1 MDQYNSLNGEKLFQ
15 TAGQSSLPNNNSY
28 TSNSMYNNTGMLNNI
43 PHAWNAKIAAA
54 LVKAQSE
61 MGNATK
67 ESKNPFFKSSYANLN
82 SIREAVLPALN
93 KHGIAVLQPI
103 NGDVVTT
110 TLLHES
116 GEQISSDTRI
126 VCAKQN
132 DPQAYGSAV
141 SYARRY
147 GLQSMVC
154 IGAEDDDGEKAVVRE
169 TNQTKYDPT
178 KPAVKAETVADR
190 VAVAEEK
197 MKKGEITTTTEYF
210 AVEQVDKGTVTLPS
224 ETLTNTAPAKRGW
237 AGKKSTKTET
247 ATPAAKGD
255 LF

>member
-1 MDQYNSLNGEKLFQ
+1 MDNNQGILSGLTGGIGSGTITWPSYSVPNSNGI
-15 TAGQSSLPNNNSY
+15 AR
-28 TSNSMYNNTGMLNNI
+28 
-43 PHAWNAKIAAA
+43 IAAA

-82 SIREAVLPALN
+82 SVREATLPALN
-93 KHGIAVLQPI
+93 RNGIAVLQPV

-110 TLLHES
+110 ILLHES
-116 GEQISSDTRI
+116 GEQLTSNTKI

-154 IGAEDDDGEKAVVRE
+154 IGAEDDDAETAVVRE
-169 TNQTKYDPT
+169 S
-178 KPAVKAETVADR
+178 KPIKVATVTTTAAPNTASTVSATPIKNVVESASTEVSTTAVTVPR
-190 VAVAEEK
+190 
-197 MKKGEITTTTEYF
+197 KGWGAAAAANKVTAKTTTT
-210 AVEQVDKGTVTLPS
+210 TVT
-224 ETLTNTAPAKRGW
+224 T
-237 AGKKSTKTET
+237 
-247 ATPAAKGD
+247 KGD